1 MAPVKC
7 YIFDK
12 QSLQIPMHLNAIA
25 PRQVHLAITNVR
37 LTASMAF
44 QTLKKLDNFYHK
56 RFHRMC
62 YVAHER
68 SYYLHAESIDRL
80 LKWRNDF
87 DDCTGLRTLAPCA
100 KIPSFTLRFC
110 VDEGAYAQYVLEFA
124 RLREEYIQGPY
135 VRWLVTKRKMENAF
149 LQTTMREMDRKQWL
163 LWWTKF
169 LAEMAK
175 WEERIN
181 EMLLPTWADI
191 VNQLFNLIE
200 ERVELNEQWDDDLYL
215 PTPESELL

>member
-1 MAPVKC
+1 MAPIKC
-7 YIFDK
+7 HTFDK
-12 QSLQIPMHLNAIA
+12 QNIQIPMHLNAIA

-37 LTASMAF
+37 STASVAF
-44 QTLKKLDNFYHK
+44 QALRRLDNLYHK

-62 YVAHER
+62 YVTHQK

-87 DDCTGLRTLAPCA
+87 DECVFRTLAPCA

-110 VDEGAYAQYVLEFA
+110 VDEGAYTQYAMEFA

-135 VRWLVTKRKMENAF
+135 VRWLVTKRKMESVL

-169 LAEMAK
+169 LTEMAK
-175 WEERIN
+175 WEDRLN
-181 EMLLPTWADI
+181 EMLLPTWTDI
-191 VNQLFNLIE
+191 VDQLFSLIE
-200 ERVELNEQWDDDLYL
+200 ERVELSEPWDDLCL
-215 PTPESELL
+215 TTPESELL